1 MRPTASPAPRRRA
14 APAPAAFALAAAVAG
29 LATFAALAPA
39 APAAAQPAVDPDLL
53 AGLAARSIGPATMS
67 GRIADVTVVPG
78 PPDTIWVGAATGGVW
93 KSTDGG
99 ITFEPV
105 FDDQPVAAI
114 GAVAVHPA
122 RPEVV
127 WVGTGEGN
135 PRNSVSVGNGVYRSL
150 DGGKS
155 WTHLGLDESERIHR
169 ILLHP
174 EHASTAWVCAMGKTW
189 GENAERGV
197 FRTTDGGE
205 TWQHVLAVDERT
217 GCADLAIDPRNPA
230 KLYAAMWDHR
240 RWPWFFRSGGPG
252 SGLFVSRDAG
262 ATWTRATPDDGLPEG
277 DLGRIGIA
285 VAPSHPD
292 VVYAY
297 VEGEEDNGLYRSTDG
312 GRSWQLRTTDPDAG
326 NRPFYYADLRV
337 DTADPDR
344 VYSLWSLVSVSNDGG
359 ETFEILVPF
368 RGVHPDHHAMWID
381 PDDPH
386 HIYDGNDGGVYESRD
401 RGRTWRFVANLPLAQ
416 YYHVRVDD
424 ETPYNVY
431 GGLQDN
437 GSWRGPAE
445 VWENGGIRNH
455 HWQEVA
461 FGDGFDT
468 VPIPGDARRGYAMS
482 QEGYVERWDL
492 DTGESFSIRP
502 APEGDEP
509 LRFNW
514 NAAIEVDP
522 FDPDTVYF
530 GSQLVHRSRDRG
542 ETWETISP
550 DLTTDDPE
558 WQRQAESG
566 GLTLDVTGA
575 ENFTTLVALAASPV
589 QQGVLWAGSD
599 DGRLH
604 VTRDGGATW
613 TSVEGDLRG
622 VPNNTWIPHVE
633 PSPHDAAT
641 AFVVL
646 DNHRRSDWTPYV
658 YRTTDFGR
666 TWRSLATPALRGY
679 ALSIQQDP
687 VDPDLLFLGTEL
699 GLWTSLDGG
708 ASWLPFRHGVPTVS
722 VMDLAIQPRE
732 GDLVIATHGRSLYVI
747 DDLSPLRHLEPAHL
761 AAPIHLFPVAD
772 AQQAEIAQTGSSRF
786 PGDGEFRGENEP
798 YGALVAFTLSG
809 DELPWPDEERERA
822 RKEAER
828 QERRRER
835 EAREEAAREEGAES
849 VRRQAGEEA
858 VTGGAAA
865 EEEAGEEAEDE
876 DEAATTGRGGPKAE
890 IVVRDADGRRIR
902 RFEAP
907 VHRGLN
913 RVAWNL
919 RRDDF
924 AEPRTGDEE
933 ENGFDPGGP
942 EVLPGTYQVT
952 VRYGDAEA
960 TAPVR
965 VLPDPRFALTEAD
978 RRAGHAAV
986 LRLGALQETLTE
998 AIERV
1003 RDARRDVETVLAR
1016 HAAAKAEAEE
1026 EAERAG
1032 TAAAGGDEGEDDEEG
1047 GDADAD
1053 PLARDGRKLVADL
1066 EALERALWM
1075 PPDTRG
1081 IPPDTDAWSQV
1092 GRASWLLNPGW
1103 RPPTPAQRRYVEIAE
1118 QAVSKAVADTNRLFA
1133 ERVAPF
1139 REQAGAELLRL
1150 LAEEEPLAVP

>member
-1 MRPTASPAPRRRA
+1 MPSSSPRSARSSSP
-14 APAPAAFALAAAVAG
+14 PALVLAALLAVV
-29 LATFAALAPA
+29 
-39 APAAAQPAVDPDLL
+39 PAAAAAAATAVDPDLL
-53 AGLAARSIGPATMS
+53 AGLAARSIGPAAMS

-78 PPDTIWVGAATGGVW
+78 DPDTIWVGAATGGVW

-99 ITFEPV
+99 LSFEPV

-114 GAVAVHPA
+114 GAVAVEPR
-122 RPEVV
+122 RPDVV

-135 PRNSVSVGNGVYRSL
+135 PRNSASVGNGVYRSL
-150 DGGKS
+150 DGGATWK
-155 WTHLGLDESERIHR
+155 HLGLEESERIHR

-174 EHASTAWVCAMGKTW
+174 DHQSTAWVCAMGKTW

-197 FRTTDGGE
+197 FRTNDGGE
-205 TWQHVLAVDERT
+205 TWKHVLAVDERT
-217 GCADLAIDPRNPA
+217 GCADLVADPRNPA

-240 RWPWFFRSGGPG
+240 RWPWSFRSGGPG
-252 SGLFVSRDAG
+252 SGLYVSHDGGESWR
-262 ATWTRATPDDGLPEG
+262 RATPEDGLPEG
-277 DLGRIGIA
+277 DLGRIGLA
-285 VAPSHPD
+285 VAPSRPD
-292 VVYAY
+292 VVYAL
-297 VEGEEDNGLYRSTDG
+297 VEGEEETGLYRSTDG
-312 GRSWQLRTTDPDAG
+312 GRTWQLRTTDDEAG

-337 DTADPDR
+337 DPADADR

-359 ETFEILVPF
+359 ESFEVLVPF

-381 PDDPH
+381 PEDPRH
-386 HIYDGNDGGVYESRD
+386 LYNGNDGGVYESRD
-401 RGRTWRFVANLPLAQ
+401 HGRTWRFVANLPLAQ

-424 ETPYNVY
+424 ERPYNVY

-445 VWENGGIRNH
+445 VRENGGIRNH
-455 HWQEVA
+455 HWQEVG

-468 VPIPGDARRGYAMS
+468 VPIPGDSRRGYAMS
-482 QEGYVERWDL
+482 QEGHVHRWDL
-492 DTGESFSIRP
+492 DTGERRSVRP

-530 GSQLVHRSRDRG
+530 GSQYVHRSRDRG

-550 DLTTDDPE
+550 DLTSDEAD
-558 WQRQAESG
+558 WQRQDESG

-589 QQGVLWAGSD
+589 ERGVLWAGSD

-613 TSVEGDLRG
+613 TSVEGGMRG
-622 VPNNTWIPHVE
+622 VPDHTWIPHVE
-633 PSPHDAAT
+633 PSPHDAGT

-658 YRTTDFGR
+658 FRTTDFGR
-666 TWRSLATPALRGY
+666 TWKSLATPALRGY

-687 VDPDLLFLGTEL
+687 VDPDLLFLGTEF
-699 GLWTSLDGG
+699 GLWASLDGG

-732 GDLVIATHGRSLYVI
+732 SDLVIATHGRALYVV
-747 DDLSPLRHLEPAHL
+747 DDISPLRHLEPEHL

-772 AQQAEIAQTGSSRF
+772 AEQAEIAQTGSSRF
-786 PGDGEFRGENEP
+786 PGDAEFRGENEP
-798 YGALVAFTLSG
+798 YGALIAFTLAG

-828 QERRRER
+828 AEKRSRKEQR
-835 EAREEAAREEGAES
+835 AAAAREEGSE
-849 VRRQAGEEA
+849 
-858 VTGGAAA
+858 AA
-865 EEEAGEEAEDE
+865 EEGAEAEEGAGGEEE
-876 DEAATTGRGGPKAE
+876 EAAPAKGGPKAE
-890 IVVRDADGRRIR
+890 IVVRDAEGRRIR
-902 RFEAP
+902 RFETP

-924 AEPRTGDEE
+924 AEPRTEDDDEDSFD
-933 ENGFDPGGP
+933 NGGAEVMPG
-942 EVLPGTYQVT
+942 VYQVT

-965 VLPDPRFALTEAD
+965 VVGDPRFAIAEAD
-978 RRAGHAAV
+978 RRAGHDAV
-986 LRLGALQETLTE
+986 MRLGALQETLTA

-1003 RDARRDVETVLAR
+1003 RDAEKDVETVLAR
-1016 HAAAKAEAEE
+1016 HAAAQKEAE
-1026 EAERAG
+1026 
-1032 TAAAGGDEGEDDEEG
+1032 EDDEEG
-1047 GDADAD
+1047 GTETEGAEAAGEAEAESGAADEPAED
-1053 PLARDGRKLVADL
+1053 DLARDGRKLAADL
-1066 EALERALWM
+1066 AALERKLWV

-1081 IPPDTDAWSQV
+1081 IPPETDAWSAV
-1092 GRASWLLNPGW
+1092 GRAGWLLGEAW
-1103 RPPTPAQRRYVEIAE
+1103 RGPTPAQLRYVEIAE
-1118 QAVSKAVADTNRLFA
+1118 QEVAKAVDEVNRFFA

-1139 REQAGAELLRL
+1139 RQRAADHLRL
-1150 LAEEEPLAVP
+1150 LAEEEPLTMP

>member
-1 MRPTASPAPRRRA
+1 MRPTAPPAPRRRA
-14 APAPAAFALAAAVAG
+14 ALAPAALVFAAAA
-29 LATFAALAPA
+29 AACAALAPA
-39 APAAAQPAVDPDLL
+39 APVAAQAIDPDLL

-99 ITFEPV
+99 IRFEPV

-114 GAVAVHPA
+114 GAIAVNPQ
-122 RPEVV
+122 RPDVV

-150 DGGKS
+150 DGGKT
-155 WTHLGLDESERIHR
+155 WTHLGLDETERIYR

-174 EHASTAWVCAMGKTW
+174 DFPSTAWVCAMGKTW

-197 FRTTDGGE
+197 FRTTNGGE

-217 GCADLAIDPRNPA
+217 GCADLEIDPRNPA

-240 RWPWFFRSGGPG
+240 RWPWSFRSGGPG

-277 DLGRIGIA
+277 DLGRIGLA
-285 VAPSHPD
+285 VAPSDPD

-297 VEGEEDNGLYRSTDG
+297 VEGEKENGLYRSTDG
-312 GRSWQLRTTDPDAG
+312 GRSWQLRTTDSEAG

-337 DTADPDR
+337 DPADPDR
-344 VYSLWSLVSVSNDGG
+344 VYSLWSLVSVSDDGG
-359 ETFEILVPF
+359 ESFEVLVPF

-381 PDDPH
+381 PADAH
-386 HIYDGNDGGVYESRD
+386 HLVEGNDGGVYESRD
-401 RGRTWRFVANLPLAQ
+401 RGKTWRFVANLPLAQ

-437 GSWRGPAE
+437 GSWRGPSE

-455 HWQEVA
+455 HWQEVG

-468 VPIPGDARRGYAMS
+468 VPIPGDSRRGYAMS
-482 QEGYVERWDL
+482 QEGFVQRWDL
-492 DTGESFSIRP
+492 DTGERRSIRP

-522 FDPDTVYF
+522 FEPDTVYF
-530 GSQLVHRSRDRG
+530 GSQFVHRSRDRG

-550 DLTTDDPE
+550 DLTSDNPE
-558 WQRQAESG
+558 WQRQDESG
-566 GLTLDVTGA
+566 GLTPDVTGA

-589 QQGVLWAGSD
+589 ERGVLWAGSD

-604 VTRDGGATW
+604 VTRDGGAAW
-613 TSVEGDLRG
+613 TSVEGNLRG
-622 VPNNTWIPHVE
+622 VPANTWIPHVE

-679 ALSIQQDP
+679 ALAIRQDP
-687 VDPDLLFLGTEL
+687 VDPDLLFLGTEF
-699 GLWTSLDGG
+699 GLWVSLDAG

-732 GDLVIATHGRSLYVI
+732 GDLVIATHGRSLYVV
-747 DDLSPLRHLEPAHL
+747 DDLTPLRHLEPAHL
-761 AAPIHLFPVAD
+761 AAPIHLYPVAD
-772 AQQAEIAQTGSSRF
+772 AQQAQIAQTGSSRF

-798 YGALVAFTLSG
+798 YGALIAFTLAG

-828 QERRRER
+828 QEKRREG
-835 EAREEAAREEGAES
+835 EAREATRREEGAES
-849 VRRQAGEEA
+849 VRRQTGEAAERGEEPAAGEE
-858 VTGGAAA
+858 VA
-865 EEEAGEEAEDE
+865 EEEAEEAE
-876 DEAATTGRGGPKAE
+876 EAAPDRRGPKAE
-890 IVVRDADGRRIR
+890 IVVRDADGRRVR

-924 AEPRTGDEE
+924 AEPKTEDDDEE
-933 ENGFDPGGP
+933 GFDRGGP
-942 EVLPGTYQVT
+942 EVPPGTYQVT

-965 VLPDPRFALTEAD
+965 VLPDPRFAFTEAD
-978 RRAGHAAV
+978 RRAGHDAV
-986 LRLGALQETLTE
+986 MRLGALQETLTA

-1003 RDARRDVETVLAR
+1003 RGARRDVETVLSR
-1016 HAAAKAEAEE
+1016 HAAAKAEAERQ
-1026 EAERAG
+1026 AERAG
-1032 TAAAGGDEGEDDEEG
+1032 APAAGDEAEGSGDDD
-1047 GDADAD
+1047 AAD
-1053 PLARDGRKLVADL
+1053 PLARDGKKLLADL
-1066 EALERALWM
+1066 DQLERTLWV

-1081 IPPDTDAWSQV
+1081 IVAETDPWSLV
-1092 GRASWLLNPGW
+1092 GRASWILSPGW
-1103 RPPTPAQRRYVEIAE
+1103 RPPTPAQRRYVEIGE
-1118 QAVSKAVADTNRLFA
+1118 QAVAKAVADTNRFFA
-1133 ERVAPF
+1133 DRVAPF
-1139 REQAGAELLRL
+1139 REQAGAEL
-1150 LAEEEPLAVP
+1150 